1 MLEAYQNK
9 KIPEYYST
17 MYLDGFTPDETYYAF
32 KKSMLNEIE
41 ERQTADEIKISS
53 EVKIK

>member
-1 MLEAYQNK
+1 MLEAYQK
-9 KIPEYYST
+9 RKIPEYYDA
-17 MYLDGFTPDETYYAF
+17 MYLDGFTPTEIMYAF
-32 KKSMLNEIE
+32 HKSMSKKIE